1 MKENLKPFIK
11 WLIRVLVFTLY
22 TPFTVII
29 DILFYIILSACW
41 AYYLIWQ
48 VYKGKRFMGWYSFVR
63 DEGNYALDD
72 TLTYSL
78 YIEIFGFDI
87 FG

>member
-1 MKENLKPFIK
+1 MKENLRPFIK
-11 WLIRVLVFTLY
+11 RLIRVLVFILCI
-22 TPFTVII
+22 PFAVII
-29 DILFYIILSACW
+29 DILFYIVLSTFW

-48 VYKGKRFMGWYSFVR
+48 VCKGKRFMGWYSFVR